1 MSNPVILTVTKVDNY
16 KEGAINVLLPI
27 GGIMAAGTINKLTSG
42 VELIQSNKLLYNG
55 IMFALAAVLQFLPK
69 KYLPEWA
76 KKGVTGIGIY
86 HALALLGDIAANP
99 KVPQFAKKIISD
111 YVPGLS
117 GLNGMRGLGRM
128 GSIEELIAE
137 QAAASAS
144 FAPVNRTADV
154 NLSTMPTPVSNLSGF
169 ATILN

>member
-1 MSNPVILTVTKVDNY
+1 MTNPVIQTVTKVDNY
-16 KEGAINVLLPI
+16 KEGAMNVLLPI
-27 GGIMAAGTINKLTSG
+27 GGIMAAGTINKMTAG
-42 VELIQSNKLLYNG
+42 IELIQSNKLLYNG
-55 IMFALAAVLQFLPK
+55 IMFALAAVMQFLPK

-76 KKGVTGIGIY
+76 KKGVTGVGIY
-86 HALALLGDIAANP
+86 HALALLGDVAANP
-99 KVPQFAKKIISD
+99 KVPDFAKKIISD

-128 GSIEELIAE
+128 GSIEDLIAA

-144 FAPVNRTADV
+144 IQPVNRTADV